1 MLLAD
6 QVVAP
11 LVGGAA
17 GGGGAGGGGGAIGA
31 LASALCQAAIADLS
45 LATMLERWSSLSVV
59 CASV

>member
-17 GGGGAGGGGGAIGA
+17 GGGGGGAIGA